1 MRVKICGITNE
12 ADAAMVSRAG
22 ADALGMVFYP
32 PSPRH
37 VADFGLARAIVQAA
51 NPFIS
56 IVALV
61 VNPDKAW
68 LEELL
73 SSVPVNLIQFHGD
86 ESPEFCESFY
96 RPYVKALRM
105 KEGLDINSESQ
116 RYASSAGIL
125 LDTYKK
131 GVPGGTGES
140 FNWDLVPKQRAR
152 PIILAG
158 GLDATNVAQAIAVAK
173 PDAVD
178 VSGGVEAGPG
188 KKSVVEVERFITA
201 AKTCCS

>member
-37 VADFGLARAIVQAA
+37 VADFGLARAIVQAV

-73 SSVPVNLIQFHGD
+73 SSVPVNLKIG
-86 ESPEFCESFY
+86 
-96 RPYVKALRM
+96 
-105 KEGLDINSESQ
+105 
-116 RYASSAGIL
+116 
-125 LDTYKK
+125 
-131 GVPGGTGES
+131 
-140 FNWDLVPKQRAR
+140 RAH
-152 PIILAG
+152 
-158 GLDATNVAQAIAVAK
+158 V
-173 PDAVD
+173 
-178 VSGGVEAGPG
+178 
-188 KKSVVEVERFITA
+188 
-201 AKTCCS
+201 